1 METLESLKEVEKIKA
16 ELKLDS
22 IEIIEESI
30 QYYKNLYNNEE
41 YRRQKLE
48 NKANI
53 LIAASAIVM
62 VIITGFFCMMLYD
75 LSSITLSFLFLI
87 SIIYIFIA
95 IFIHRSVRYSLKSS
109 KLKKYLIQ
117 DPSTEKYNITDDVI
131 FKIKKFRAINYY
143 LLFHKN
149 KDINDEKEEFITI
162 AQNALMYVII
172 VLLFLFLAFVL
183 DTIVSSKINIKYIN
197 KIRELMR

>member
-62 VIITGFFCMMLYD
+62 VIITGFFCMML
-75 LSSITLSFLFLI
+75 L
-87 SIIYIFIA
+87 
-95 IFIHRSVRYSLKSS
+95 RSL
-109 KLKKYLIQ
+109 
-117 DPSTEKYNITDDVI
+117 KYNIVI
-131 FKIKKFRAINYY
+131 FIF
-143 LLFHKN
+143 
-149 KDINDEKEEFITI
+149 DI
-162 AQNALMYVII
+162 Y
-172 VLLFLFLAFVL
+172 
-183 DTIVSSKINIKYIN
+183 NIYFYCNIYS
-197 KIRELMR
+197 